1 MTWIEDT
8 TFYTFYEVLTYL
20 ENEGFPPPSL
30 PSVSA
35 VPSLTWVVAWLT
47 SSTSPFDRS
56 TLPFL
61 TYSGGSY
68 SLNSDAQEV
77 LNRIQLRRGYD
88 YALFVSK
95 PVLPFQPV
103 EPITEP
109 EFQNK
114 LEIFLQNLV
123 SILTETY
130 DYYHEVLG
138 AYATQ
143 KAHLL
148 DRVGSSSGVTTKYND
163 TPQEGGDY
171 TGDPYISSIT
181 NVAGTTEEDR
191 DTPMARLHE
200 IEVLYRDVLDDWA
213 RRFDQLF
220 ILRSN
225 IE

>member
-1 MTWIEDT
+1 MLWSEDT
-8 TFYTFYEVLTYL
+8 TFYTFYEVLAYL
-20 ENEGFPPPSL
+20 EGEGFPPPSL
-30 PSVSA
+30 PRVSA
-35 VPSLTWVVAWLT
+35 VPSLTWVADWIT
-47 SSTSPFDRS
+47 GSSSPFDRS
-56 TLPFL
+56 ALPFL
-61 TYSGGSY
+61 TFSDGAY
-68 SLNSDAQEV
+68 SLNSDAREV

-88 YALFVSK
+88 FAVFVSG

-103 EPITEP
+103 EPVTEP
-109 EFQNK
+109 EFQEK
-114 LEIFLQNLV
+114 LMIFVQNLV

-138 AYATQ
+138 AYAAQ

-148 DRVGSSSGVTTKYND
+148 DRVGASSGVTTKYND

-171 TGDPYISSIT
+171 SSDPYLSSIT
-181 NVAGTTEEDR
+181 HVEGTTAEDR

-200 IEVLYRDVLDDWA
+200 IETLYRDVLDDWA